1 MEAAAAQIESLFIK
15 AEDDLDYISRKLEA
29 EFSMRY
35 TKQGL
40 DAVSRHLDVA
50 LVVVRIPVLLISHDL
65 PS

>member
-40 DAVSRHLDVA
+40 DAVSRHLAA
-50 LVVVRIPVLLISHDL
+50 LVMLYFQHLLISCCTR
-65 PS
+65 S